1 MWRPKLTL
9 VRLLEILLL
18 VLLLSGTGYCCMNDD
33 EVRQNERGVKS
44 EYAQPALAP
53 MSEMAPAIVP
63 TVALVGL
70 LLLWGRRKA

>member
-1 MWRPKLTL
+1 
-9 VRLLEILLL
+9 
-18 VLLLSGTGYCCMNDD
+18 MNDD